1 MTKGQKQAESQGS
14 GSESTFSSSEDTGT
28 AFGTESGGTSGQGNG
43 GSTEHQRETRQRQ
56 GNGQG
61 RQLEHIGR
69 RVGLQTT
76 RGWPGLLGGGIRANP
91 WELVRRMTEEMNQ
104 LFESLG
110 GTGAGPARM
119 VSDRRQTLGTAPLLV
134 PRTEVIQQPDALRV
148 RVDLPGLTADEID
161 VTVED
166 GILTIAGERRRE
178 DVQEGEGFIRSELTY
193 GTFFRTIQLPDG
205 ADEENVEA
213 GVRNG
218 VLDIRVPIEQREQGR
233 RVNVQSGQPDRTEAL
248 SGRGEGPTGGGTPAG
263 GEGQTSSEA
272 GTGSGGA
279 PTSGSEAART

>member
-1 MTKGQKQAESQGS
+1 MAKGQKQAESQGS
-14 GSESTFSSSEDTGT
+14 GSESTFSSSQDTGT
-28 AFGTESGGTSGQGNG
+28 AFGTESGGTPGQGNG
-43 GSTEHQRETRQRQ
+43 GATESQPETRQRQ

-76 RGWPGLLGGGIRANP
+76 RGWPGLLGGGTRANP

-161 VTVED
+161 VTVEA

-213 GVRNG
+213 VVRNG

-233 RVNVQSGQPDRTEAL
+233 RVNVQSAEA
-248 SGRGEGPTGGGTPAG
+248 
-263 GEGQTSSEA
+263 Q
-272 GTGSGGA
+272 TGSGGTQ
-279 PTSGSEAART
+279 TSGSEAAGT

>member
-1 MTKGQKQAESQGS
+1 MARGQRQTESQGG
-14 GSESTFSSSEDTGT
+14 GSESTFPSSGDAGT

-43 GSTEHQRETRQRQ
+43 GSTEPQPETRQSRQ

-69 RVGLQTT
+69 RGGLQTT
-76 RGWPGLLGGGIRANP
+76 RGWPGLLGGAIPASP

-110 GTGAGPARM
+110 GTGARPARM
-119 VSDRRQTLGTAPLLV
+119 VPDRRQTAPLLV
-134 PRTEVIQQPDALRV
+134 PRTEVIRQPDALLV
-148 RVDLPGLTADEID
+148 RVDLPGLAADEID

-166 GILTIAGERRRE
+166 GLLTITGERQRE

-205 ADEENVEA
+205 ADDENIEA
-213 GVRNG
+213 VVRNG
-218 VLDIRVPIEQREQGR
+218 VLEIRVPIEKRGQVR
-233 RVNVQSGQPDRTEAL
+233 RVTVQADQPDRSEPRSDRSEAGSERSETQSDRTEAQ
-248 SGRGEGPTGGGTPAG
+248 SGASDESR
-263 GEGQTSSEA
+263 S
-272 GTGSGGA
+272 
-279 PTSGSEAART
+279 